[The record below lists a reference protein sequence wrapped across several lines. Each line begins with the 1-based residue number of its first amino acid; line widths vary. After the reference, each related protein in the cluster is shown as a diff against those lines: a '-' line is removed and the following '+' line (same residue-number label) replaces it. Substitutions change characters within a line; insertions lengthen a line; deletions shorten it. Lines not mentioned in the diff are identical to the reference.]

1 MSYARNYRKSKF
13 NTFTKIW
20 SLLYLI
26 ALLVFVSSML
36 VLDVVP
42 SKLLLGAFVVLL
54 IISAVFF
61 VQLFRDNIKRSRKV
75 TAFILSLILMVVYTV
90 GTAYAVATHEFLGQ
104 VTAKK
109 KAEDAV
115 DVTSKPFN
123 IYISGMDTTGKITEE
138 ARSDVNMIITVN
150 PKTHKVLMTSIPRD
164 YLVELQNGEKD
175 KLTHTGLMGI
185 DETTSDVEDLLG
197 IKINYYV
204 KVNYNTLKDLVNSIG
219 GITINSDKAFISYI
233 GKYRFVEGENQLD
246 GAKALAYARERH
258 AYSDG
263 DNHRVRNQQE
273 VLKAIVKKLT
283 GSTTLLT
290 RYNKIL
296 KYLAPTMEMNLT
308 RAEVKALVKFQLG
321 KNPKWKF
328 ESNSLEGFDAFSTV
342 YSAGNQQL
350 YVMKPDEES
359 IKKARQKIKEIEHP
373 KSKSQPATSRSK
385 MPKSKSKNKN
395 NSDNDVESESSEDDN
410 L

>member
-115 DVTSKPFN
+115 DVTNKPFN

-373 KSKSQPATSRSK
+373 KSKS
-385 MPKSKSKNKN
+385 KSKNKN

>member
-26 ALLVFVSSML
+26 ALLVFVSAML

-42 SKLLLGAFVVLL
+42 SKLLLGAFVILL

-61 VQLFRDNIKRSRKV
+61 IQLFRDNIKRSRKI
-75 TAFILSLILMVVYTV
+75 TAFILSLILMAVYTV

-308 RAEVKALVKFQLG
+308 RSEVKALVKFQLG

-373 KSKSQPATSRSK
+373 KSKS
-385 MPKSKSKNKN
+385 KSKNKN
-395 NSDNDVESESSEDDN
+395 NSDNDIESESSEDDN

>member
-328 ESNSLEGFDAFSTV
+328 VSNSLEGFDAFSTV

-373 KSKSQPATSRSK
+373 KSKS
-385 MPKSKSKNKN
+385 KSKSKNKN

>member
-373 KSKSQPATSRSK
+373 KSKS
-385 MPKSKSKNKN
+385 KSKNKN
-395 NSDNDVESESSEDDN
+395 KSDNDIESESSEDDN

>member
-61 VQLFRDNIKRSRKV
+61 VQLFRDNIKRSRKI

-373 KSKSQPATSRSK
+373 KAKS
-385 MPKSKSKNKN
+385 KSKSKNKN

>member
-1 MSYARNYRKSKF
+1 MSYARNYRKSRF

-26 ALLVFVSSML
+26 ALLVFVSAML

-308 RAEVKALVKFQLG
+308 RSEVKALVKFQLG

-373 KSKSQPATSRSK
+373 KSKS
-385 MPKSKSKNKN
+385 KSKNKSK
-395 NSDNDVESESSEDDN
+395 SDNDIESESSEDDN